1 MAIIEHRKS
10 VIYFT
15 DAVTYAR
22 LLGDDANMS

>member
-1 MAIIEHRKS
+1 MLIMKHRKS

-22 LLGDDANMS
+22 LLGDDVNLS